1 MVQMNIQNEISRSDT
16 AKSRKRSALY
26 SGASSVSR
34 RSHLGKEDAQ
44 LNSVT
49 GQVDT
54 ELRSN
59 EQDEAINRALAE
71 ELEKGEIRRKKI
83 GKDPKGCWDYLMK
96 YISMIWQVIGL
107 ILIFFY
113 IFIF

>member
-26 SGASSVSR
+26 SGTSSVSR

-44 LNSVT
+44 LNSET
-49 GQVDT
+49 SKVDA
-54 ELRSN
+54 ELRFD

-71 ELEKGEIRRKKI
+71 ELEKGETQRKKI
-83 GKDPKGCWDYLMK
+83 GKEPKGCWDYLMK
-96 YISMIWQVIGL
+96 YISMIWQVIV
-107 ILIFFY
+107 
-113 IFIF
+113 

>member
-1 MVQMNIQNEISRSDT
+1 MVQMNIQNEINRSDT
-16 AKSRKRSALY
+16 ANARKRSAPY

-34 RSHLGKEDAQ
+34 RSRLGKEDAQ
-44 LNSVT
+44 FNSVT

-71 ELEKGEIRRKKI
+71 ELEKGEIQRKKI

-96 YISMIWQVIGL
+96 YISMIWQVIV
-107 ILIFFY
+107 
-113 IFIF
+113 